1 MKIIS
6 NYRQPNYSIGIY
18 DVAVTTTGKSPA
30 IARLEPARKEDMPS
44 SGKWCFDWKALWERT
59 NFDYQSII
67 KISYNNSILGLV
79 RYAVYLSPETNKP
92 YLLEILHLE
101 SIPKDLR
108 LVEPLGKWLIWYAVE
123 TGLQFCNPSE
133 GGTLISLDS
142 VEDAITY
149 YRDIIEMEPL
159 GWVTIAPGEDGYAF
173 RFVPEEAQKFCRK
186 QAAAYGHPTRI
197 NT

>member
-1 MKIIS
+1 M
-6 NYRQPNYSIGIY
+6 QPNYLIGTY
-18 DVAVTTTGKSPA
+18 DVAVTTTGNSPA

-44 SGKWCFDWKALWERT
+44 PGKWCFNWKALWERT

-67 KISYNNSILGLV
+67 KISYNKSILGLV
-79 RYAVYLSPETNKP
+79 RYAVYLSSETNKP

-101 SIPKDLR
+101 STPKDLR
-108 LVEPLGKWLIWYAVE
+108 LVEPLGKWLMWYAVE
-123 TGLQFCNPSE
+123 TGLQFCTPSKDD
-133 GGTLISLDS
+133 TLITLDS

-173 RFVPEEAQKFCRK
+173 RFVLKEAQKFCQR
-186 QAAAYGHPTRI
+186 QTAVYGYPTRI